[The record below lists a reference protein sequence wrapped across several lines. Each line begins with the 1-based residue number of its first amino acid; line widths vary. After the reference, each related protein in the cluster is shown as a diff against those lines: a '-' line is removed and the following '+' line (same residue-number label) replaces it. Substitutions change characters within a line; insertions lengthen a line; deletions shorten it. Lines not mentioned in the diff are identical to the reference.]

1 MKQEYKERLLKLIKP
16 IGEILLLGFGYYLLV
31 TFTNFSIPCPIEFIT
46 GKYCPGCG
54 ISRMLIAFLHLDFE
68 GAFLA
73 NRLLFFLVPLLL
85 IYGFIKG
92 IIYIKTGQNNQSRL
106 EQILTLILCIITI
119 VFWILRNTET
129 FAYLAPI
136 S

>member
-54 ISRMLIAFLHLDFE
+54 ISRMLIAFLE
-68 GAFLA
+68 
-73 NRLLFFLVPLLL
+73 NNLVYENGKYAIRIPEALRPYMGGKEL
-85 IYGFIKG
+85 IEEK
-92 IIYIKTGQNNQSRL
+92 
-106 EQILTLILCIITI
+106 
-119 VFWILRNTET
+119 
-129 FAYLAPI
+129 
-136 S
+136 